1 MIKIIFGLLTLGMFA
16 SAYADIAPSCKK
28 VVYDAVLKKA
38 LKVNKTASV
47 DGHKI
52 IYGNDKYNP
61 AFRDVVI
68 VLASDETEASHY
80 IVVTQKKNN
89 TCSIIHNDVSA
100 DGSLPPVDGLND

>member
-1 MIKIIFGLLTLGMFA
+1 MKKIIFGLLTIGMIA
-16 SAYADIAPSCKK
+16 SAHADITPACKK
-28 VVYDAVLKKA
+28 IVYAAVLKKA

-47 DGHKI
+47 DGHKV
-52 IYGNDKYNP
+52 IYGDDKYNP

-89 TCSIIHNDVSA
+89 TCTVIHNDVSA
-100 DGSLPPVDGLND
+100 DGSLPPVKGLND